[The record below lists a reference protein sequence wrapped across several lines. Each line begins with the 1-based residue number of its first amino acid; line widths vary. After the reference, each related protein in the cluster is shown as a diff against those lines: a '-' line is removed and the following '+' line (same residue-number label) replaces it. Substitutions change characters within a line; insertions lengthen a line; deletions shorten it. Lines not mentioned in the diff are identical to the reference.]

1 VNPAADENRTFGL
14 SHASK
19 GWEQKEKSEGRRE
32 KMRAEAAAVSSTAI
46 LFREASESELL
57 ARCRTGDLEAFAQLV
72 QRYRN
77 RIFNLAWQL
86 LGNRDDAEDVAQET
100 FLHAFEHL
108 SEFRGDAQMLTWLY
122 RIAINACKMKMRQRR
137 FIEPLPED
145 FEPAEE
151 IDWSEVEERWLLK
164 RKIDA
169 VLAKLSEPL
178 RLVLVLREMHELSYD
193 EIASVLCI
201 PVGTVRSRLFEARRK
216 FAQIWREMFGDEIR

>member
-1 VNPAADENRTFGL
+1 
-14 SHASK
+14 
-19 GWEQKEKSEGRRE
+19 
-32 KMRAEAAAVSSTAI
+32 MRAEVIAVSSNAI

-57 ARCRTGDLEAFAQLV
+57 ARCRTGDFEAFAQLV
-72 QRYRN
+72 QRYRD

-100 FLHAFEHL
+100 FLQAFEHL
-108 SEFRGDAQMLTWLY
+108 SEFRGDAQLLTWLY
-122 RIAINACKMKMRQRR
+122 RIAINACKMKVRQRK
-137 FIEPLPED
+137 FVEPLPED

-151 IDWSEVEERWLLK
+151 IDWNAVEERWLLK

-193 EIASVLCI
+193 EIASVLGI

>member
-1 VNPAADENRTFGL
+1 
-14 SHASK
+14 
-19 GWEQKEKSEGRRE
+19 
-32 KMRAEAAAVSSTAI
+32 MRAEVIAVSNTAA
-46 LFREASESELL
+46 LLREASESELL

-72 QRYRN
+72 QRYRE

-108 SEFRGDAQMLTWLY
+108 SEFRGDAQLLTWLY
-122 RIAINACKMKMRQRR
+122 RIAINACKMKVRQRK
-137 FIEPLPED
+137 FVEPLPED

-151 IDWSEVEERWLLK
+151 IDWGAIEERWLLK

-193 EIASVLCI
+193 EIASVLGI